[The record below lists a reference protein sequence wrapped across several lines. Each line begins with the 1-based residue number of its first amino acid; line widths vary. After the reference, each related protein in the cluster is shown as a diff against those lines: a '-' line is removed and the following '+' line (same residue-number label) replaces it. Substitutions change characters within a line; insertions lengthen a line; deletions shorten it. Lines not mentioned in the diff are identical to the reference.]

1 MLAEYCR
8 TNPNGPT
15 AHFGNP
21 LRLAFSTVSAI
32 SHAKH
37 PQDSCRASG
46 LWELKA
52 GTAPESWPGPE
63 KRATTLHAE
72 EACQRKPRQAGLQR
86 TPRAPDMKS
95 KQEEKTDRKTER
107 SRPTVRWGRI
117 VLITFAVLLLLV
129 AGAVTALFT
138 LESATLKP
146 IVERVVT
153 VLIERPFILEG
164 NFEADFGRLLTVRA
178 DGVKMGNGV
187 WSSEP
192 YMLTIDQP
200 YAVLDLWA
208 LTRGQI
214 LIREATAKSGRLLF
228 ELSPE
233 GKLNWDLSKGSP
245 KTDVDVQR
253 LWAFPLFIEQAEL
266 NDVHITLDLP
276 AFEQPLEIQ
285 VDSANQINGEN
296 DLLDIVLVGS
306 INERPMTIDDY
317 IGPFTTLLVGRSVDF
332 ELDLDLHTFELDA
345 KGHIDDFIAPKKAG
359 V

>member
-1 MLAEYCR
+1 M
-8 TNPNGPT
+8 T
-15 AHFGNP
+15 
-21 LRLAFSTVSAI
+21 
-32 SHAKH
+32 
-37 PQDSCRASG
+37 
-46 LWELKA
+46 
-52 GTAPESWPGPE
+52 
-63 KRATTLHAE
+63 
-72 EACQRKPRQAGLQR
+72 
-86 TPRAPDMKS
+86 S
-95 KQEEKTDRKTER
+95 KQEQAQENKITR

-117 VLITFAVLLLLV
+117 VLITFATLLLLV

-153 VLIERPFILEG
+153 VLIDRPFILEG

-192 YMLTIDQP
+192 YMLTVNQP

-214 LIREATAKSGRLLF
+214 LIRDVHATGGRLLF

-233 GKLNWDLSKGSP
+233 GKLNWDLSKDSAD
-245 KTDVDVQR
+245 TDVDVPR
-253 LWAFPLFIEQAEL
+253 LLAFPLFIEEAEL
-266 NDVHITLDLP
+266 NDVHITVDLP
-276 AFEQPLEIQ
+276 TFEQPLEIQ
-285 VDSANQINGEN
+285 IDSANQINGET

-306 INERPMTIDDY
+306 INDKPVTIDGY
-317 IGPFTTLLVGRSVDF
+317 IGPFTTLLVGRNVDF

-345 KGHIDDFIAPKKAG
+345 KGHIDDLLAPKKPEFELTIKAP
-359 V
+359 VATELA